1 LLRVHPWIFSKAV
14 YRDLLSE
21 YLPIGVI
28 SQQPREFADYIK
40 QKQKQSISVD
50 IVTDLLSLICDE
62 ESSSYHIISYQEN
75 LQCERPMRD
84 MQTDRPATSSVT
96 TYKTAAARGES
107 SRAGKNLVMPELQR
121 RTQVHNNVLNNDKSI
136 LDTVKTSV
144 NAGKPI
150 V

>member
-1 LLRVHPWIFSKAV
+1 MLRVHPWIFSKAV

-40 QKQKQSISVD
+40 QKQSISVD
-50 IVTDLLSLICDE
+50 IVTDSLSLICDE

-75 LQCERPMRD
+75 LQCERP

-136 LDTVKTSV
+136 LDAVKTSV